1 MKENVLDVLIFL
13 FENEL
18 FESDEVGYDQK
29 TLASELQRAGFD
41 STVIRLAF
49 DWLENLALLCEN
61 NPPDQLDIDQ
71 AAIRHYSVVEQA
83 RLDTEA
89 RGLLL
94 KLEQCGALN
103 KVSREMVIDQLMAL
117 DDRDIEPNH
126 VKWVTLM
133 VLNCFTEEEGV
144 YELTESL
151 VLEGSHGCAH

>member
-1 MKENVLDVLIFL
+1 MKENVLDVLIYL
-13 FENEL
+13 FENDM
-18 FESDEVGYDQK
+18 FEADEIECDQE
-29 TLASELQRAGFD
+29 TLASELRQAGFNR
-41 STVIRLAF
+41 TVIGLAF

-61 NPPDQLDIDQ
+61 NPPDQLDIGQ

-83 RLDTEA
+83 CLDTEA

-103 KVSREMVIDQLMAL
+103 KISREMVINQLMAL
-117 DDRDIEPNH
+117 DDSDIEPNH

-133 VLNCFTEEEGV
+133 VLNCFTEGEGV

-151 VLEGSHGCAH
+151 VLEEPHGCAH

>member
-1 MKENVLDVLIFL
+1 MKKNVLDVLIFL
-13 FENEL
+13 FENDM
-18 FESDEVGYDQK
+18 FGADETECDQE
-29 TLASELQRAGFD
+29 TLALELRQAGFNR
-41 STVIRLAF
+41 TVIGLAF

-61 NPPDQLDIDQ
+61 NPPDQIDIDR
-71 AAIRHYSVVEQA
+71 AAIRHYCVAEQA

-103 KVSREMVIDQLMAL
+103 NVSREMVIDQLMAL
-117 DDRDIEPNH
+117 DDNDIEPNH

-133 VLNCFTEEEGV
+133 VLNCFTEGEGV

-151 VLEGSHGCAH
+151 VFEGPHSCAH